1 MPRLSLALLVL
12 VPASSMGCATTTA
25 PAVPDFGAHYRVEL
39 QPDPPLLQAASVA
52 VTVSYGG
59 CGFNR
64 QEFVLR
70 YRSPS
75 DTEVDVWLRKVTPDE
90 PCDMLVTERRVFP
103 APQQVRDATVVM
115 LLRPDED
122 AYQLRP

>member
-1 MPRLSLALLVL
+1 
-12 VPASSMGCATTTA
+12 MGCATTTA

-39 QPDPPLLQAASVA
+39 QPDPPVLQAASVA
-52 VTVSYGG
+52 VTVSYGA
-59 CGFNR
+59 CGGNR
-64 QEFVLR
+64 EFVLQ

-90 PCDMLVTERRVFP
+90 ACDMLVTERRVFA
-103 APQQVRDATVVM
+103 APQPVRDAMVVM